1 MPRSRGVS
9 SNRAVLERLK
19 DGARSVRRDT
29 HALYL
34 AAHDPRVPWYVK
46 AFAIAVAVYALSPID
61 LIPDFIP
68 VLGLLDEAI
77 LLPLALLLAV
87 RLIPAD
93 IMAEHRA
100 AASVAIERP
109 SSKAGA
115 IVVGVIWLILAAF
128 AGMLVY
134 RWM

>member
-1 MPRSRGVS
+1 MFG
-9 SNRAVLERLK
+9 RLTAWAQ
-19 DGARSVRRDT
+19 GIRRDT

-34 AAHDPRVPWYVK
+34 AVHDPRVPWYVK
-46 AFAIAVAVYALSPID
+46 AFALGVAVYALSPID

-93 IMAEHRA
+93 VMAEHRA
-100 AASVAIERP
+100 AAAAAMARP
-109 SSKAGA
+109 VIRAGA
-115 IVVGVIWLILAAF
+115 ALVIAAWVMLAAL
-128 AGMLVY
+128 AAWLAW
-134 RWM
+134 RWLC